1 MREVYVKDDSTGSVA
16 AEVLE
21 DNNLF
26 LRLHKTPTNFFFYLL
41 ARSLRGKY
49 SPCVRTQRSIC
60 CHPDIGQG
68 SLEGSCEVKE

>member
-26 LRLHKTPTNFFFYLL
+26 LRLHKTPTISFFVC
-41 ARSLRGKY
+41 LRG
-49 SPCVRTQRSIC
+49 V
-60 CHPDIGQG
+60 
-68 SLEGSCEVKE
+68 